1 MLKVYGHPVVGK
13 WTFQIKGLKKK
24 CGVSLAKINFKEKQE
39 GEMRIPSIRNSGQR
53 F

>member
-1 MLKVYGHPVVGK
+1 MLKEYDHHVVGK

-24 CGVSLAKINFKEKQE
+24 CGATLAKINFKEKQE
-39 GEMRIPSIRNSGQR
+39 GEVRIPSIRNSGQR